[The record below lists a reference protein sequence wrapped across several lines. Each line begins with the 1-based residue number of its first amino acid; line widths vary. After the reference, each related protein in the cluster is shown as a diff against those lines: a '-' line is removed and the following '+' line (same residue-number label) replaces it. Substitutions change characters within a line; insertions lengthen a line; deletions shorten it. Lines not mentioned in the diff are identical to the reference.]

1 MVSINCGW
9 EERDRLQ
16 EEWHGAV
23 FMKDESEAH
32 LKLEAPSVETGQQ
45 GVCEKCS

>member
-1 MVSINCGW
+1 MVPINCGR
-9 EERDRLQ
+9 EERDPLQ

-32 LKLEAPSVETGQQ
+32 LELEAPPVEKGQQ
-45 GVCEKCS
+45 GVR